1 MMKAFA
7 IALVLA
13 LGCTAALAEDD
24 DDKVPEADMAKVT
37 AALADLGCKD
47 PRGSRRKKRA
57 STRSTMPSARWARW
71 TSSSTRTSRSFL
83 FRAIRHATPR
93 AQRGLRTTAT

>member
-13 LGCTAALAEDD
+13 FGSTVAVAFAEDD
-24 DDKVPEADMAKVT
+24 DDKVPEAEMAKVT

-47 PRGSRRKKRA
+47 PEGVKKEQEGIYDRRC
-57 STRSTMPSARWARW
+57 
-71 TSSSTRTSRSFL
+71 
-83 FRAIRHATPR
+83 
-93 AQRGLRTTAT
+93 